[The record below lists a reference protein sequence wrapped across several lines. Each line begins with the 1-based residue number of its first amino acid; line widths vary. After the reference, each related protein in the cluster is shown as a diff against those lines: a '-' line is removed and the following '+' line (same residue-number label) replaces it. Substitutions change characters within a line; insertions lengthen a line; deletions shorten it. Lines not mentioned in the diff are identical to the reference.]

1 MVAVRER
8 PEILFLDELNADGLV
23 LSAGSIAADNHSI
36 EVQEERKTKK
46 TAHSMLP
53 VAIGMAVADVFAI
66 TWIISE

>member
-8 PEILFLDELNADGLV
+8 PEILFLDELNAD
-23 LSAGSIAADNHSI
+23 NHSI
-36 EVQEERKTKK
+36 EVQEERKTQK